1 MSSSS
6 PFLPE
11 MEDSLP
17 KHEIGMDESSS
28 SSISSDQDDIP
39 PQRLTR
45 SRRALIGPF
54 SILLTLTGFDLQK
67 SLCGNRTY
75 QCRSITCTIIF
86 IIILIL
92 FLIRALFVMSS
103 NAPSLSWEWS
113 DSNIIGFT
121 AFQSFVALILLA
133 RWTATGLY
141 SAIYTEIL
149 KVKKY
154 YTDAVPTS
162 IHEKGLFILG
172 LILGVVYILITLAS
186 SIKSSIYG
194 RYSVEYNGTVVMLH
208 PGYFVFSL
216 DNLFG
221 VEILLGIWMSLCT
234 VIATA
239 SYVYIHIAVRME
251 LTKFNEDLSEAIE
264 KKTLLDSLSSFNI
277 RHIAILRLV
286 VLLTDRLSSFASF
299 STFTIVIA
307 NVNAFYQMSSIGSSN
322 AFGTVSTEY
331 SMDDHNVHSTSSYSQ
346 STRDN
351 STIGQSNISITKV
364 NSFLQLQQAISLIL
378 NYNELIYH
386 PDKIALSQLM
396 VTRNRVTPTRM
407 AIMNAIV
414 VNTHTPHIITLL
426 VPAVVAVLSYAKRF
440 QQ

>member
-1 MSSSS
+1 
-6 PFLPE
+6 

-154 YTDAVPTS
+154 YT
-162 IHEKGLFILG
+162 
-172 LILGVVYILITLAS
+172 
-186 SIKSSIYG
+186 
-194 RYSVEYNGTVVMLH
+194 
-208 PGYFVFSL
+208 
-216 DNLFG
+216 
-221 VEILLGIWMSLCT
+221 
-234 VIATA
+234 

-264 KKTLLDSLSSFNI
+264 KKTLL
-277 RHIAILRLV
+277 
-286 VLLTDRLSSFASF
+286 
-299 STFTIVIA
+299 A

-322 AFGTVSTEY
+322 AFGTVSTWKKY
-331 SMDDHNVHSTSSYSQ
+331 
-346 STRDN
+346 
-351 STIGQSNISITKV
+351 
-364 NSFLQLQQAISLIL
+364 
-378 NYNELIYH
+378 
-386 PDKIALSQLM
+386 
-396 VTRNRVTPTRM
+396 
-407 AIMNAIV
+407 
-414 VNTHTPHIITLL
+414 
-426 VPAVVAVLSYAKRF
+426 
-440 QQ
+440 